1 MYFSNTNTKIVSGII
16 GFLVLIGI
24 LTSWSIISPGYTGIV
39 FNKISGN
46 VYTSGQ
52 GIAFRIPFITTVR
65 SYPISLRTY
74 TMNESDSIDLPTK
87 EGQHIKQDLSITYNT
102 SPDKAAEVFK
112 NFKGADIDDIEKT
125 FIRRTIMTTAQN
137 IAGQMSLTELIS
149 SDRGKLQNNI
159 EKELKQE
166 LNKMGFVLDKVN
178 LGASHL
184 PESIEKQMQQK
195 MAAQQQAQQADYE
208 LQKQQTLAKSVVAEA
223 KGKAEALVITAQAQA
238 RANNLLQASLS
249 PLLVEIKKIEKWNGV
264 LPQVSSSS
272 AVPLINFSGKK

>member
-1 MYFSNTNTKIVSGII
+1 MFEEGENTMTKIISVII
-16 GFLVLIGI
+16 GFFVLIGI
-24 LTSWSIISPGYTGIV
+24 FTSWSIISPGYTGIV

-52 GIAFRIPFITTVR
+52 GITFRIPFITKVR

-74 TMNESDSIDLPTK
+74 TMNADDSIDLPTK

-112 NFKGADIDDIEKT
+112 NFKGADIDDIEVT

-149 SDRGKLQNNI
+149 SDRGKLQNSI
-159 EKELKQE
+159 EKELKME
-166 LNKMGFVLDKVN
+166 LSKMGFVLDKVN

-184 PESIEKQMQQK
+184 PESIEAQMQQK

-208 LQKQQTLAKSVVAEA
+208 LQKQQTLAKSAVAEA
-223 KGKAEALVITAQAQA
+223 K
-238 RANNLLQASLS
+238 
-249 PLLVEIKKIEKWNGV
+249 
-264 LPQVSSSS
+264 
-272 AVPLINFSGKK
+272 